1 MLLALGGCRVCL
13 GSNLAVNADGFAAG
27 YFGSLEKFMDI
38 KTAED
43 IGALQARCMILE
55 SRVAALA
62 AFASALLKEH
72 PQRDQIQT
80 RWANHL
86 GPALQ
91 EIGPGLGKDEVNM
104 ASTLPGWV
112 QHQIDK

>member
-1 MLLALGGCRVCL
+1 
-13 GSNLAVNADGFAAG
+13 
-27 YFGSLEKFMDI
+27 MDI

-91 EIGPGLGKDEVNM
+91 EIGPGLGNDEVNM